1 MSWSAIITAAG
12 SGTRLGAHRPKALV
26 EIGGTPLVV
35 HAVRTVVETGI
46 TDCIVTVPHGYEN
59 EFGRVF
65 DEAQIAVRVV
75 VGGATR
81 QESVARGL
89 AQVQNQSVLVHDAA
103 RALTPAPMI
112 ARVIH
117 AVEQGATAA
126 IPVLPVVDTIKRVSK
141 NKVLKTLDRSQL
153 RAVQT
158 PQGFDA
164 DLLRQAHKFGEQ
176 LSAAE
181 SSAAPDDAALVELMG
196 NDVVVV
202 DGSADA
208 LKITTPFD
216 LAVAELIYQQTRN
229 VER

>member
-1 MSWSAIITAAG
+1 MSWSAVITAAG
-12 SGTRLGAHRPKALV
+12 SGTRLGAQCPKALV
-26 EIGGTPLVV
+26 EIDGTPLVV

-46 TDCIVTVPHGYEN
+46 TDCIVTVPQGYED
-59 EFGRVF
+59 EFGQVF
-65 DEAQIAVRVV
+65 DDAQIEVRVV
-75 VGGATR
+75 IGGATR
-81 QESVARGL
+81 QDSVARGL
-89 AQVQNQSVLVHDAA
+89 AQVQTQSVLVHDAA
-103 RALTPAPMI
+103 RALTPTDMI
-112 ARVIH
+112 TRVVH
-117 AVEQGATAA
+117 AVDQGAIAA
-126 IPVLPVVDTIKRVSK
+126 IPVLPVVDTIKCVNK

-158 PQGFDA
+158 PQGFDT
-164 DLLRQAHKFGEQ
+164 DLLRRAHKFGER